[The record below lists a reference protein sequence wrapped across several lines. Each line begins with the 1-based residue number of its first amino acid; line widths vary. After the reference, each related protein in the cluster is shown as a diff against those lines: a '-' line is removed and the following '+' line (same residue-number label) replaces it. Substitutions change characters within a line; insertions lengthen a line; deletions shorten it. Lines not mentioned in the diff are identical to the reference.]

1 MLRAQKGHKSVRV
14 VFIDVA
20 VWFCFIFVEKVKS
33 FCGYVPK
40 TPNNMQQ
47 GVQTDATCLELLANN
62 LASVCRGL

>member
-20 VWFCFIFVEKVKS
+20 VYFCVIFVEKVTS
-33 FCGYVPK
+33 FCGYLPK

-47 GVQTDATCLELLANN
+47 GVQTDVTCLELLANN
-62 LASVCRGL
+62 VASVCSGL